1 MGLPSI
7 STGARR
13 GAASEAASRTGR
25 RSSAVPDGSDIEG
38 SDIEGSDIEGSDIE
52 GSDIEEDGLV
62 LARPVQHLPTDLQGH
77 RRSSSCSNT
86 VAPLPRS
93 TMSHS

>member
-1 MGLPSI
+1 LPSTT
-7 STGARR
+7 TGARR
-13 GAASEAASRTGR
+13 GPSSEAASRTGR
-25 RSSAVPDGSDIEG
+25 RASAVPDG